1 MTKIM
6 STESA
11 ADIRRRQLRQWIAM
25 HFDGVQS
32 EFIKST
38 NDGTTQINQGELSG
52 LLSSK
57 SFGEKRARR
66 LEEQAKMPRGYLDGV
81 QAQAS
86 SALHTGEEVA
96 NSYHKEA
103 PPPARWP
110 FSSVTL
116 HRLEKLRKLLGPQ
129 RGPQAMRDIDEMLE
143 TVVLKWER
151 RAEEDKSA
159 AA

>member
-1 MTKIM
+1 MAKIM

-38 NDGTTQINQGELSG
+38 NDGATQINQGELSG

-81 QAQAS
+81 QEPAS
-86 SALHTGEEVA
+86 SAILASEEVA
-96 NSYHKEA
+96 TGYTNAST
-103 PPPARWP
+103 PSRWP
-110 FSSVTL
+110 FARVTQY
-116 HRLEKLRKLLGPQ
+116 RLESLRKLLGPQ
-129 RGPQAMRDIDEMLE
+129 RGHQAMRDIDEMLE

-151 RAEEDKSA
+151 RAEEEKSA

>member
-11 ADIRRRQLRQWIAM
+11 ADIRRRQLRQWIAT

-66 LEEQAKMPRGYLDGV
+66 LEEQAKMPRGYLDGL
-81 QAQAS
+81 QAPTS
-86 SALHTGEEVA
+86 SAIIASDVVA
-96 NSYHKEA
+96 PSHN
-103 PPPARWP
+103 PTPARWP
-110 FSSVTL
+110 FTRVTP
-116 HRLEKLRKLLGPQ
+116 HRLESLRKSLGPQ
-129 RGPQAMRDIDEMLE
+129 RGHQAMRDIDEMLE